1 MIESRFLDK
10 AAATE
15 LLNNNWNKNRK
26 IHRGLKDQ
34 HVKELAFK
42 ITQGR
47 WVVDAMETPILI
59 DTDGVLY
66 NGQNRCMA
74 VILANQ
80 GVVVQC
86 RVETPEECQRL
97 YASLDLGKARSIADI
112 TGLTQRYSVQ
122 PILYLMRCAGLEGRL
137 KDEATVSRIADTYM
151 GDILHHFDKNTRWV
165 KNNRCF
171 NSVQF
176 KAAMAYCVHTRVLP
190 DYEAISVLDM
200 LQNDKDF
207 LWPSMYKNYREQIMF
222 PNGKLNTGGKTVAND
237 KFCRGVYL
245 LERRMKDQSKIQIS
259 SGFMDDLTS
268 NVRRVIRMAAEE

>member
-15 LLNNNWNKNRK
+15 LLNNNWNSNRK

-42 ITQGR
+42 IKQGR
-47 WVVDAMETPILI
+47 WVVDAMETPMLV

-74 VILANQ
+74 VILADQ

-86 RVETPEECQRL
+86 RIETPEECQRL

-112 TGLTQRYSVQ
+112 TGLNQSNIVQ
-122 PILYLMRCAGLEGRL
+122 PILYLMRCAGLDGRL
-137 KDEATVSRIADTYM
+137 KDEAVVSRIADTYM
-151 GDILHHFDKNTRWV
+151 GDILHHFDQNTRWV

-176 KAAMAYCVHTRVLP
+176 KAAMAYCVHRRVLP

-207 LWPSMYKNYREQIMF
+207 LWPSMYRNYREQIMF
-222 PNGKLNTGGKTVAND
+222 PNGKLNTSGKIVAND

-268 NVRRVIRMAAEE
+268 NVRRVIRMAADE

>member
-1 MIESRFLDK
+1 
-10 AAATE
+10 
-15 LLNNNWNKNRK
+15 
-26 IHRGLKDQ
+26 
-34 HVKELAFK
+34 
-42 ITQGR
+42 
-47 WVVDAMETPILI
+47 METPILV

-74 VILANQ
+74 VILADQ
-80 GVVVQC
+80 GVDVQY

-112 TGLTQRYSVQ
+112 TGLNQSNIVQ

-137 KDEATVSRIADTYM
+137 KDEATVSRIAETYM
-151 GDILHHFDKNTRWV
+151 GDILHHFDQNTRWV

-176 KAAMAYCVHTRVLP
+176 KAAMAYCVHKRVLP
-190 DYEAISVLDM
+190 DYEAISVLEM
-200 LQNDKDF
+200 LQNDKEY
-207 LWPSMYKNYREQIMF
+207 LWPSMYRNYREQIVF

-245 LERRMKDQSKIQIS
+245 LERRMKEQSKIQIS
-259 SGFMDDLTS
+259 SGFMEDLHS
-268 NVRRVIRMAAEE
+268 NVRRVIRMAADA

>member
-15 LLNNNWNKNRK
+15 LLNNNWNSNRK

-42 ITQGR
+42 IKQGR
-47 WVVDAMETPILI
+47 WVVDAMETPILV

-74 VILANQ
+74 VILADQ

-86 RVETPEECQRL
+86 RIESPEECQRL
-97 YASLDLGKARSIADI
+97 YASLDLGKARTVADI
-112 TGLTQRYSVQ
+112 TGLNQSNIVL

-207 LWPSMYKNYREQIMF
+207 LWPSMYRNYREQIMF

>member
-1 MIESRFLDK
+1 MLESRFLDK

-15 LLNNNWNKNRK
+15 LLNNNWNRNRK
-26 IHRGLKDQ
+26 IHRGVKDQ
-34 HVKELAFK
+34 HVKDLASK
-42 ITQGR
+42 IKQGR

-59 DTDGVLY
+59 DTDGILY

-112 TGLTQRYSVQ
+112 TGLNQSNIVQ
-122 PILYLMRCAGLEGRL
+122 PILYLMRCAGLDGRL

-151 GDILHHFDKNTRWV
+151 GDILRHFDQNTRWV

-200 LQNDKDF
+200 LQNEKDY
-207 LWPSMYKNYREQIMF
+207 LWPSMYRNYREQIMF

-237 KFCRGVYL
+237 KFCRGVYM
-245 LERRMKDQSKIQIS
+245 LERRRKDQSKIQIS
-259 SGFMDDLTS
+259 SGFLDDLAL
-268 NVRRVIRMAAEE
+268 NVRRVIREAAAE

>member
-15 LLNNNWNKNRK
+15 LLNNNWNRNRK

-112 TGLTQRYSVQ
+112 TGLNQSNLVQ

-176 KAAMAYCVHTRVLP
+176 KAAMAYCVHRRVLP
-190 DYEAISVLDM
+190 DYEAISVLEM
-200 LQNDKDF
+200 LQNDKEY
-207 LWPSMYKNYREQIMF
+207 LWPSMYRNYREQIMF
-222 PNGKLNTGGKTVAND
+222 PNGKLNTSGKIVAND

-259 SGFMDDLTS
+259 SGFMDDLAS
-268 NVRRVIRMAAEE
+268 NVRRVIREAAAE

>member
-15 LLNNNWNKNRK
+15 LLNNNWNRNRK

-42 ITQGR
+42 IKQGR
-47 WVVDAMETPILI
+47 WVVDAMETPILV

-74 VILANQ
+74 VILADQ

-86 RVETPEECQRL
+86 RIESPEECQRL
-97 YASLDLGKARSIADI
+97 YASLDLGKARTVADI
-112 TGLTQRYSVQ
+112 TGLNQSNIVL

-151 GDILHHFDKNTRWV
+151 GDILHHFNQNTRWV

-176 KAAMAYCVHTRVLP
+176 KAAMAYCVHRRVLP

-207 LWPSMYKNYREQIMF
+207 LWPSMYRNYREQIMF
-222 PNGKLNTGGKTVAND
+222 PNGKLNTGGKIVAND

-259 SGFMDDLTS
+259 SGFMDDLAS

>member
-15 LLNNNWNKNRK
+15 LLNNNWNSNRK

-42 ITQGR
+42 IKQGR
-47 WVVDAMETPILI
+47 WVVDAMETPILV

-74 VILANQ
+74 VILADQ

-86 RVETPEECQRL
+86 RIETPEECQRL
-97 YASLDLGKARSIADI
+97 YASLDLGKSRSIADI
-112 TGLTQRYSVQ
+112 TGLNQSNLVQ

-176 KAAMAYCVHTRVLP
+176 KAAMAYCVHRRVLP
-190 DYEAISVLDM
+190 DYEAISVLEM
-200 LQNDKDF
+200 LQNDKEY
-207 LWPSMYKNYREQIMF
+207 LWPSMYRNYREQIMF
-222 PNGKLNTGGKTVAND
+222 PNGKLNTSGKIVAND

-259 SGFMDDLTS
+259 SGFMDDLAS

>member
-15 LLNNNWNKNRK
+15 LLNNNWNRNRK

-74 VILANQ
+74 VILADQ

-86 RVETPEECQRL
+86 RIESPEECQRL
-97 YASLDLGKARSIADI
+97 YASLDLGKARTVADI
-112 TGLTQRYSVQ
+112 TGLNQSNIVL

-176 KAAMAYCVHTRVLP
+176 KAAMAYCVHRRVLP
-190 DYEAISVLDM
+190 DYEAISVLEM
-200 LQNDKDF
+200 LQNDKEY
-207 LWPSMYKNYREQIMF
+207 LWPSMYRNYREQIMF
-222 PNGKLNTGGKTVAND
+222 PNGKLNTSGKIVAND

>member
-1 MIESRFLDK
+1 MLESRFLDK

-15 LLNNNWNKNRK
+15 LLNNNWNRNRK

-47 WVVDAMETPILI
+47 WVVDAMETPILV

-74 VILANQ
+74 VILADQ

-86 RVETPEECQRL
+86 RIEPPEECQRL

-112 TGLTQRYSVQ
+112 TGLNQSNIVQ

-137 KDEATVSRIADTYM
+137 KDEATVSRIAETYM
-151 GDILHHFDKNTRWV
+151 GDILHHFDQNTRWV

-176 KAAMAYCVHTRVLP
+176 KAAMAYCVHKRVLP
-190 DYEAISVLDM
+190 DYEAISVLEM
-200 LQNDKDF
+200 LQNDKEY
-207 LWPSMYKNYREQIMF
+207 LWPSMYRNYREQIVF
-222 PNGKLNTGGKTVAND
+222 PNGKLNT
-237 KFCRGVYL
+237 
-245 LERRMKDQSKIQIS
+245 ER
-259 SGFMDDLTS
+259 
-268 NVRRVIRMAAEE
+268 

>member
-15 LLNNNWNKNRK
+15 LLNNNWNRNRK

-86 RVETPEECQRL
+86 RIETPEECQRL
-97 YASLDLGKARSIADI
+97 YASLDLGKSRTVADI
-112 TGLTQRYSVQ
+112 TGLNQSNLVQ

-151 GDILHHFDKNTRWV
+151 GDILHHFDQNTRWV

-176 KAAMAYCVHTRVLP
+176 KAAMAYCVHRRVLP
-190 DYEAISVLDM
+190 DYEAISVLEM
-200 LQNDKDF
+200 LQNDKEY
-207 LWPSMYKNYREQIMF
+207 LWPSMYRNYREQIMF
-222 PNGKLNTGGKTVAND
+222 PNGKLNTSGKIVAND

-268 NVRRVIRMAAEE
+268 NVRRVIRMAADE

>member
-1 MIESRFLDK
+1 MLESRFLDK

-15 LLNNNWNKNRK
+15 LLNNNWNRNRK

-47 WVVDAMETPILI
+47 WVVDAMETPILV
-59 DTDGVLY
+59 DTDGILY

-74 VILANQ
+74 VILADQ
-80 GVVVQC
+80 GVDVQY

-112 TGLTQRYSVQ
+112 TGLNQSNIVQ

-137 KDEATVSRIADTYM
+137 KDEATVSRIAETYM
-151 GDILHHFDKNTRWV
+151 GDILHHFDQNTRWV

-176 KAAMAYCVHTRVLP
+176 KAAMAYCVHKRVLP
-190 DYEAISVLDM
+190 DYEAISVLEM
-200 LQNDKDF
+200 LQNDKEY
-207 LWPSMYKNYREQIMF
+207 LWPSMYRNYREQIVF
-222 PNGKLNTGGKTVAND
+222 PNGKLNTSGKTVAND

-245 LERRMKDQSKIQIS
+245 LERRMKEQSKIQIS
-259 SGFMDDLTS
+259 SGFMEDLHS
-268 NVRRVIRMAAEE
+268 NVRRVIRMAADA

>member
-15 LLNNNWNKNRK
+15 LLNNNWNRNRK

-74 VILANQ
+74 VILADQ

-86 RVETPEECQRL
+86 RIESPEECQRL
-97 YASLDLGKARSIADI
+97 YASLDLGKARTVADI
-112 TGLTQRYSVQ
+112 TGLNQSNIVL

-190 DYEAISVLDM
+190 DYEAISVLEM
-200 LQNDKDF
+200 LQNHKDF
-207 LWPSMYKNYREQIMF
+207 LWPSMYLNYREQIMF
-222 PNGKLNTGGKTVAND
+222 PNGKLNTSGKVVVND

-245 LERRMKDQSKIQIS
+245 LERRKKEQSKIQIS
-259 SGFMDDLTS
+259 SGFINDLTS
-268 NVRRVIRMAAEE
+268 NVRRVIREAAAE

>member
-1 MIESRFLDK
+1 MLESRFLDK

-15 LLNNNWNKNRK
+15 LLNNNWNRNRK

-112 TGLTQRYSVQ
+112 TGLNQSNLVQ

-176 KAAMAYCVHTRVLP
+176 KAAMAYCVHRRVLP
-190 DYEAISVLDM
+190 DYEAISVLEM
-200 LQNDKDF
+200 LQNDKEY
-207 LWPSMYKNYREQIMF
+207 LWPSMYRNYREQIMF
-222 PNGKLNTGGKTVAND
+222 PNGKLNTSGKIVAND

-268 NVRRVIRMAAEE
+268 NVRRVIRMAADE

>member
-15 LLNNNWNKNRK
+15 LLNNNWNRNRK

-97 YASLDLGKARSIADI
+97 YASLDLGKSRSIADI
-112 TGLTQRYSVQ
+112 TGLNQSNLVQ

-176 KAAMAYCVHTRVLP
+176 KAAMAYCVHRRVLP
-190 DYEAISVLDM
+190 DYEAISVLEM
-200 LQNDKDF
+200 LLNDKEY
-207 LWPSMYKNYREQIMF
+207 LWPSMYRNYREQIMF
-222 PNGKLNTGGKTVAND
+222 PNGKLNTSGKFVAND

-268 NVRRVIRMAAEE
+268 NVRRVIRMAADE

>member
-15 LLNNNWNKNRK
+15 LLSNNWNRNRK

-47 WVVDAMETPILI
+47 WVVDAMETPILV

-74 VILANQ
+74 VILADQ

-86 RVETPEECQRL
+86 RTEPPEECQRL

-112 TGLTQRYSVQ
+112 TGLSQGNLVQ

-137 KDEATVSRIADTYM
+137 KDEATVSRIAETYM
-151 GDILHHFDKNTRWV
+151 GDILHHFDQNTRWV

-176 KAAMAYCVHTRVLP
+176 KAAMAYCVHRRVLP
-190 DYEAISVLDM
+190 DYEAISVLEM
-200 LQNDKDF
+200 LQNDKEYI
-207 LWPSMYKNYREQIMF
+207 WPSMYRNYREQIVF

-245 LERRMKDQSKIQIS
+245 LERRMKEQSKIQIS
-259 SGFMDDLTS
+259 SGFMEDLQS
-268 NVRRVIRMAAEE
+268 NVRRVIRMAADA

>member
-1 MIESRFLDK
+1 MLESRFLDK

-15 LLNNNWNKNRK
+15 LLNNNWNRNRK

-34 HVKELAFK
+34 HVKEFAFK

-86 RVETPEECQRL
+86 RIETPEECQRL

-112 TGLTQRYSVQ
+112 TGLNQSNIVQ
-122 PILYLMRCAGLEGRL
+122 PILYLMRCAGLDGRL
-137 KDEATVSRIADTYM
+137 KDEAVVSRIADTYM
-151 GDILHHFDKNTRWV
+151 GDILRHFDKNTRWV

-176 KAAMAYCVHTRVLP
+176 KAAMAYCVHRRVLP
-190 DYEAISVLDM
+190 DYEAISVLEM
-200 LQNDKDF
+200 LQNDKEY
-207 LWPSMYKNYREQIMF
+207 LWPSMYRNYREQIMF

-268 NVRRVIRMAAEE
+268 NVRRVIRMAADE

>member
-15 LLNNNWNKNRK
+15 LLNNNWNRNRK

-74 VILANQ
+74 VILADQ

-86 RVETPEECQRL
+86 RIESPEECQRL
-97 YASLDLGKARSIADI
+97 YASLDLGKARTVADI
-112 TGLTQRYSVQ
+112 TGLNQSNIVL

-151 GDILHHFDKNTRWV
+151 GDILHHFNQNTRWV

-176 KAAMAYCVHTRVLP
+176 KAAMAYCVHRRVLP
-190 DYEAISVLDM
+190 DYEAISVLEM

-207 LWPSMYKNYREQIMF
+207 LWPSMYRNYREQIMF

>member
-15 LLNNNWNKNRK
+15 LLNNNWNRNRK

-42 ITQGR
+42 IKQGR
-47 WVVDAMETPILI
+47 WVVDAMETPILV

-74 VILANQ
+74 VILADQ

-86 RVETPEECQRL
+86 RVESPEECQRL
-97 YASLDLGKARSIADI
+97 YASLDLGKARTVADI
-112 TGLTQRYSVQ
+112 TGLNQSNIVL

-176 KAAMAYCVHTRVLP
+176 KAAMAYCVHRRVLP

-207 LWPSMYKNYREQIMF
+207 LWPSMYRNYREQIMF

>member
-15 LLNNNWNKNRK
+15 LLNNNWNSNRK

-42 ITQGR
+42 IKQGR
-47 WVVDAMETPILI
+47 WVVDAMETPILV

-74 VILANQ
+74 VILADQ

-86 RVETPEECQRL
+86 RVESPEECQRL
-97 YASLDLGKARSIADI
+97 YASLDLGKARTVADI
-112 TGLTQRYSVQ
+112 TGLNQSNIVL

-151 GDILHHFDKNTRWV
+151 GDILHHFNQNTRWV

-176 KAAMAYCVHTRVLP
+176 KAAMAYCVHRRVLP

-207 LWPSMYKNYREQIMF
+207 LWPSMYRNYREQIMF

>member
-1 MIESRFLDK
+1 MLESRFLDK

-15 LLNNNWNKNRK
+15 LLNNNWNRNRK

-47 WVVDAMETPILI
+47 WVVDAMETPILV
-59 DTDGVLY
+59 DTDGILY

-74 VILANQ
+74 VILADQ

-86 RVETPEECQRL
+86 RIETPEECQRL

-112 TGLTQRYSVQ
+112 TGLNQSNIVQ

-137 KDEATVSRIADTYM
+137 KDEATVSRIAETYM
-151 GDILHHFDKNTRWV
+151 GDILHHFDQNTRWV

-176 KAAMAYCVHTRVLP
+176 KAAMAYCVHRRVLP
-190 DYEAISVLDM
+190 DYEAISVLEM
-200 LQNDKDF
+200 LQNDKEY
-207 LWPSMYKNYREQIMF
+207 LWPSMYRNYREQIVF

-245 LERRMKDQSKIQIS
+245 LERRMKEQSKIQIS
-259 SGFMDDLTS
+259 SGFMDDLAS
-268 NVRRVIRMAAEE
+268 NVRRVIRMAADA

>member
-15 LLNNNWNKNRK
+15 LLNNNWNSNRK

-42 ITQGR
+42 IKQGR
-47 WVVDAMETPILI
+47 WVVDAMETPILV

-74 VILANQ
+74 VILADQ

-86 RVETPEECQRL
+86 RTETPEKCQRL
-97 YASLDLGKARSIADI
+97 YASLDLGKARTVADI
-112 TGLTQRYSVQ
+112 TGLNQSNIVL

-151 GDILHHFDKNTRWV
+151 GDILHHFNQNTRWV

-176 KAAMAYCVHTRVLP
+176 KAAMAYCVYTRVLP

-207 LWPSMYKNYREQIMF
+207 LWPSMYRNYREQIMF
-222 PNGKLNTGGKTVAND
+222 PNGKLNTGGKTVSND

-245 LERRMKDQSKIQIS
+245 LERRKKDQSKIQIS
-259 SGFMDDLTS
+259 SGFLADLNS

>member
-15 LLNNNWNKNRK
+15 LLNNNWNRNRK

-86 RVETPEECQRL
+86 RIETPEECQRL

-112 TGLTQRYSVQ
+112 TGLNQSNLVQ

-176 KAAMAYCVHTRVLP
+176 KAAMAYCVHRRVLP
-190 DYEAISVLDM
+190 DYEAISVLEM
-200 LQNDKDF
+200 LQNDKEY
-207 LWPSMYKNYREQIMF
+207 LWPSMYRNYREQIMF
-222 PNGKLNTGGKTVAND
+222 PNGKLNTSGKIVAND

-268 NVRRVIRMAAEE
+268 NVRRVIRMAADE

>member
-15 LLNNNWNKNRK
+15 LLSNNWNRNRK

-42 ITQGR
+42 IKQGR

-59 DTDGVLY
+59 DTDGILY

-74 VILANQ
+74 VILADQ

-86 RVETPEECQRL
+86 RIETPEECQRL
-97 YASLDLGKARSIADI
+97 YASLDLGKSRSIADI
-112 TGLTQRYSVQ
+112 TGLNQSNLVQ

-176 KAAMAYCVHTRVLP
+176 KAAMAYCVHRRVLP
-190 DYEAISVLDM
+190 DYEAISVLEM

-207 LWPSMYKNYREQIMF
+207 LWPSMYLNYREQIMF
-222 PNGKLNTGGKTVAND
+222 PNGKLNTSGKVVVND

-245 LERRMKDQSKIQIS
+245 LERRKKEQSKIQIS
-259 SGFMDDLTS
+259 SSFISDLTL
-268 NVRRVIRMAAEE
+268 NVRRVIREAAAE

>member
-1 MIESRFLDK
+1 MLESRFLDK

-15 LLNNNWNKNRK
+15 LLSNNWNRNRK

-86 RVETPEECQRL
+86 RIETPEECQRL
-97 YASLDLGKARSIADI
+97 YASLDLGKSRSIADI
-112 TGLTQRYSVQ
+112 TGLNQSNLVQ

-176 KAAMAYCVHTRVLP
+176 KAAMAYCVHRRVLP
-190 DYEAISVLDM
+190 DYEAISVLEM
-200 LQNDKDF
+200 LQNDKEY
-207 LWPSMYKNYREQIMF
+207 LWPSMYRNYREQIMF
-222 PNGKLNTGGKTVAND
+222 PNGKLNTSGKIVAND

-268 NVRRVIRMAAEE
+268 NVRRVIRMAADE

>member
-1 MIESRFLDK
+1 MLESRFLDK

-15 LLNNNWNKNRK
+15 LLSNNWHKNRK
-26 IHRGLKDQ
+26 IHRGIKDQ
-34 HVKELAFK
+34 HVKDLAAK

-59 DTDGVLY
+59 DTDGILY

-74 VILANQ
+74 VILADQ

-86 RVETPEECQRL
+86 RIESPEECQRL

-112 TGLTQRYSVQ
+112 TGLNQSNIVQ
-122 PILYLMRCAGLEGRL
+122 PILYLMRCAGLDGRL
-137 KDEATVSRIADTYM
+137 KDEAVVSRIADTYM
-151 GDILHHFDKNTRWV
+151 GDILRHFDKNTRWV

-176 KAAMAYCVHTRVLP
+176 KAAIAYCVHRRVLP
-190 DYEAISVLDM
+190 DYEAISVIEM
-200 LQNDKDF
+200 LQNDKEY
-207 LWPSMYKNYREQIMF
+207 LWPSMYRNYREQIMF
-222 PNGKLNTGGKTVAND
+222 PNGKLNTSGKHVAND

-259 SGFMDDLTS
+259 SGFLDDLFI
-268 NVRRVIRMAAEE
+268 NLRRVIRMAAAE

>member
-1 MIESRFLDK
+1 MLESRFLDK

-15 LLNNNWNKNRK
+15 LLSNNWHKNRK
-26 IHRGLKDQ
+26 IHRGIKDQ
-34 HVKELAFK
+34 HVKDLAAK

-59 DTDGVLY
+59 DTDGILY

-97 YASLDLGKARSIADI
+97 YASLDLGKSRSIADI
-112 TGLTQRYSVQ
+112 TGLNQSNLVQ

-176 KAAMAYCVHTRVLP
+176 KAAMAYCVYTRVLP

-207 LWPSMYKNYREQIMF
+207 LWPSMYRNYREQIMF
-222 PNGKLNTGGKTVAND
+222 PNGKLNTSGKIVAND

-259 SGFMDDLTS
+259 SGFLDDLTS
-268 NVRRVIRMAAEE
+268 NVRRVIRMAADE

>member
-15 LLNNNWNKNRK
+15 LLNNNWNRNRK

-86 RVETPEECQRL
+86 RIETPEECQRL
-97 YASLDLGKARSIADI
+97 YASLDLGKSRSIADI
-112 TGLTQRYSVQ
+112 TGLNQSNLVQ

-176 KAAMAYCVHTRVLP
+176 KAAMAYCVQNRVLP
-190 DYEAISVLDM
+190 DYEAISVLEM
-200 LQNDKDF
+200 LQNDKEY
-207 LWPSMYKNYREQIMF
+207 LWPSMYRNYREQIMF
-222 PNGKLNTGGKTVAND
+222 PNGKLNTSGKIVAND

-259 SGFMDDLTS
+259 SGFLDDLFI
-268 NVRRVIRMAAEE
+268 NLRRVIRMAAAE

>member
-15 LLNNNWNKNRK
+15 LLNNNWNSNRK

-42 ITQGR
+42 IKQGR
-47 WVVDAMETPILI
+47 WVVDAMETPILV

-74 VILANQ
+74 VILADQ

-86 RVETPEECQRL
+86 RVESPEECQRL
-97 YASLDLGKARSIADI
+97 YASLDLGKARTVADI
-112 TGLTQRYSVQ
+112 TGLNQSNIVL

-151 GDILHHFDKNTRWV
+151 GDILHHFNQNTRWV

-176 KAAMAYCVHTRVLP
+176 KAAMAYCVHRRVLP

-207 LWPSMYKNYREQIMF
+207 LWPSMYRNYREQIMF

-245 LERRMKDQSKIQIS
+245 LERRMKEQSKIQIS

>member
-1 MIESRFLDK
+1 MLESRFLDK

-15 LLNNNWNKNRK
+15 LLNNNWNRNRK

-47 WVVDAMETPILI
+47 WVVDAMETPILV

-74 VILANQ
+74 VILADQ

-86 RVETPEECQRL
+86 RIEPPEECQRL

-112 TGLTQRYSVQ
+112 TGLNQSNIVQ

-137 KDEATVSRIADTYM
+137 KDEATVSRIAETYM
-151 GDILHHFDKNTRWV
+151 GDILHHFDQNTRWV

-176 KAAMAYCVHTRVLP
+176 KAAMAYCVHKRVLP
-190 DYEAISVLDM
+190 DYEAISVLEM
-200 LQNDKDF
+200 LQNDKEY
-207 LWPSMYKNYREQIMF
+207 LWPSMYRNYREQIVF
-222 PNGKLNTGGKTVAND
+222 PNGKLNTSGKTVAND

-245 LERRMKDQSKIQIS
+245 LERRMKEQSKIQIS
-259 SGFMDDLTS
+259 SGFMEDLHS
-268 NVRRVIRMAAEE
+268 NVRRVIRMAADA

>member
-15 LLNNNWNKNRK
+15 LLNNNWNSNRK

-42 ITQGR
+42 IKQGR
-47 WVVDAMETPILI
+47 WVVDAMETPILV

-74 VILANQ
+74 VILADQ

-86 RVETPEECQRL
+86 RVESPEECQRL
-97 YASLDLGKARSIADI
+97 YASLDLGKARTVADI
-112 TGLTQRYSVQ
+112 TGLNQSNIVL

-151 GDILHHFDKNTRWV
+151 GDILHHFNQNTRWV

-176 KAAMAYCVHTRVLP
+176 KAAMAYCVHRRVLP

-207 LWPSMYKNYREQIMF
+207 LWPSMYRNYREQIMF

-259 SGFMDDLTS
+259 SGFMDDLAS

>member
-15 LLNNNWNKNRK
+15 LLNNNWNSNRK

-97 YASLDLGKARSIADI
+97 YASLDLGKSRSIADI
-112 TGLTQRYSVQ
+112 TGLNQSNLVQ

-176 KAAMAYCVHTRVLP
+176 KAAMAYCVQNRVLP
-190 DYEAISVLDM
+190 DYEAISVLEM
-200 LQNDKDF
+200 LQNDKEY
-207 LWPSMYKNYREQIMF
+207 LWPSMYRNYREQIMF
-222 PNGKLNTGGKTVAND
+222 PNGKLNTSGKIVAND

>member
-1 MIESRFLDK
+1 MLESRFLDK

-15 LLNNNWNKNRK
+15 LLSNNWYKNRK
-26 IHRGLKDQ
+26 IHRGIKDQ
-34 HVKELAFK
+34 HVKDLAAK

-59 DTDGVLY
+59 DTDGILY

-74 VILANQ
+74 VILADQ

-86 RVETPEECQRL
+86 RIETPEECQRL

-112 TGLTQRYSVQ
+112 TGLNQSNIVQ
-122 PILYLMRCAGLEGRL
+122 PILYLMRCAGLDGRL
-137 KDEATVSRIADTYM
+137 KDEAVVSRIADTYM
-151 GDILHHFDKNTRWV
+151 GDILRHFDQNTRWV

-200 LQNDKDF
+200 LQNEKDY
-207 LWPSMYKNYREQIMF
+207 LWPSMYRNYREQIMF

-237 KFCRGVYL
+237 KFCRGVYM
-245 LERRMKDQSKIQIS
+245 LERRRKDQSKIQIS
-259 SGFMDDLTS
+259 SGFLDDLAL
-268 NVRRVIRMAAEE
+268 NVRRVIREAAAE

>member
-1 MIESRFLDK
+1 MLESRFLDK

-15 LLNNNWNKNRK
+15 LLNNNWNRNRK

-86 RVETPEECQRL
+86 RIETPEECQRL
-97 YASLDLGKARSIADI
+97 YASLDLGKSRSIADI
-112 TGLTQRYSVQ
+112 TGLNQSNLVQ

-176 KAAMAYCVHTRVLP
+176 KAAMAYCVHRRVLP
-190 DYEAISVLDM
+190 DYEAISVLEM
-200 LQNDKDF
+200 LQNDKEY
-207 LWPSMYKNYREQIMF
+207 LWPSMYRNYREQIMF

-268 NVRRVIRMAAEE
+268 NVRRVIRMAADE

>member
-1 MIESRFLDK
+1 MLESRFLDK

-15 LLNNNWNKNRK
+15 LLNNNWNRNRK

-112 TGLTQRYSVQ
+112 TGLNQSNIVQ
-122 PILYLMRCAGLEGRL
+122 PILYLMRCAGLDGRL

-151 GDILHHFDKNTRWV
+151 GDILRHFDQNTRWV

-200 LQNDKDF
+200 LQNEKDY
-207 LWPSMYKNYREQIMF
+207 LWPSMYRNYREQIMF

-237 KFCRGVYL
+237 KFCRGVYM
-245 LERRMKDQSKIQIS
+245 LERRRKDQSKIQIS
-259 SGFMDDLTS
+259 SGFLDDLAL
-268 NVRRVIRMAAEE
+268 NVRRVIREAAAE

>member
-1 MIESRFLDK
+1 
-10 AAATE
+10 
-15 LLNNNWNKNRK
+15 LLNNNWNSNRK

-42 ITQGR
+42 IKQGR
-47 WVVDAMETPILI
+47 WVVDAMETPMLV

-74 VILANQ
+74 VILADQ

-86 RVETPEECQRL
+86 RIESPEECQRL
-97 YASLDLGKARSIADI
+97 YASLDLGKARTVADI
-112 TGLTQRYSVQ
+112 TGLNQSNIVL

-176 KAAMAYCVHTRVLP
+176 KAAMAYCVHRRVLP
-190 DYEAISVLDM
+190 DYEAVSVLEM

-207 LWPSMYKNYREQIMF
+207 LWPSMYRNYREQIMF
-222 PNGKLNTGGKTVAND
+222 PNGKLNTSGKVVAND

-245 LERRMKDQSKIQIS
+245 LERRMKHQSKIQIS
-259 SGFMDDLTS
+259 SGFMDDLAS

>member
-112 TGLTQRYSVQ
+112 TGLNQSNIVQ
-122 PILYLMRCAGLEGRL
+122 PILYLMRCAGLDGRL
-137 KDEATVSRIADTYM
+137 KDEAVVSRIADTYM
-151 GDILHHFDKNTRWV
+151 GDILRHFDKNTRWV

-176 KAAMAYCVHTRVLP
+176 KAAIAYCVHRRVLP
-190 DYEAISVLDM
+190 DYEAISVLEM
-200 LQNDKDF
+200 LQNDKEY
-207 LWPSMYKNYREQIMF
+207 LWPSMYRNYREQIMF
-222 PNGKLNTGGKTVAND
+222 PNGKLNTSGKIVAND

-259 SGFMDDLTS
+259 SGFLDDLFI
-268 NVRRVIRMAAEE
+268 NLRRVIRMAAAE